1 MSGIN
6 NDVIMSFDVALFS
19 IYSLIEGILHGVQ
32 VLSLDIALVFL
43 QNFTYSLEKFQFRSL
58 IYNTK
63 CV

>member
-19 IYSLIEGILHGVQ
+19 IYSLIEGILHGV
-32 VLSLDIALVFL
+32 SLDIALVFL

-63 CV
+63 RV